1 VLTPE
6 EIQKNSLIRIQV
18 SETSSDPIPE
28 DGDSDILRD
37 SVLNWMP
44 GETAATR
51 HIYIGADFDEVD
63 SATVPTASDL
73 DVTSFDPGRLE
84 FGQTYYWRVDEVNG
98 TPDKTVFKGEV
109 WSFTV
114 EPYSI
119 QIPGAEIMVTA
130 SSSSSDFS
138 LPEKLVDGS
147 GLGADGSHDIIPETM
162 WFTATGDLDP
172 WFQFKFDDIK
182 QLDTMT
188 VWNSNGAA
196 ESAIGWGVKDVVVE
210 YSQDGENWTVLEGV
224 TQFSRAP
231 GLVTYATPDE
241 IAFGGVPAKMVRLDI
256 GSNWGSLLMSYGL
269 SEVQFNAIPAQARTP
284 EPASGSTGVAPDAVV
299 TWRPGREAGE
309 HRIYIGTDA
318 NAVAD
323 GTALSVTTATN
334 SLALDSLDAQLGE
347 AYYWRVDEVNDAEE
361 TTVWAG
367 PVWNL
372 GVIGALVVEDFEA
385 YGNLSPDRPFQ
396 TWLDGIGY
404 SADEFFPVPYGGN
417 GTGAT
422 IGHDIWTLNSPHYDG
437 DLMET
442 RGTIFASAQAMP
454 FYFDGASQT
463 DRQFAP
469 AQDWT
474 LAGITTL
481 SIAVRGSLDL
491 TAANTL
497 YAKING
503 QKVTY
508 DGDLSVPAY
517 RPWHID
523 LTTLG
528 DVSNVTTMTLGVEG
542 TGSGMVL
549 IDDILL
555 HKTAPVIPGPPAG
568 GDQSMVGHWKL
579 DETEGLAAADSSGN
593 ENHGT
598 LVGMDG
604 TEWVAGIMGG
614 ALMLNG
620 SGQYVDFGNDTS
632 LQLTE
637 ELTISTW
644 VKMEPDNA
652 DAYMGIG
659 GKLSG
664 NNGYALVRHGSNVF
678 RMWVTNV
685 EGDGLSAINSDVTY
699 TDTEWHHLVGV
710 VSDNT
715 GSLYVDGTKQVS
727 EAPAMVVDTGDIAY
741 IGLQYGDWLDRFWKG
756 AVDDVKIF
764 YRGLS
769 EEEISGL

>member
-1 VLTPE
+1 
-6 EIQKNSLIRIQV
+6 
-18 SETSSDPIPE
+18 
-28 DGDSDILRD
+28 
-37 SVLNWMP
+37 
-44 GETAATR
+44 
-51 HIYIGADFDEVD
+51 
-63 SATVPTASDL
+63 
-73 DVTSFDPGRLE
+73 
-84 FGQTYYWRVDEVNG
+84 QTYYWRVDEVNG
-98 TPDKTVFKGEV
+98 TPDKTVFKGDV

-130 SSSSSDFS
+130 SSSTSDFS

-172 WFQFKFDDIK
+172 SIQFEFDDIK

-196 ESAIGWGVKDVVVE
+196 ESAIGWGVKEVVVE

-256 GSNWGSLLMSYGL
+256 GSNWGGILMSYGL
-269 SEVQFNAIPAQARTP
+269 SEVQFSMIPAQARTP

-299 TWRPGREAGE
+299 TWRSGREAGE

-318 NAVAD
+318 DAVAD
-323 GTALSVTTATN
+323 GTAPSVTTATN

-347 AYYWRVDEVNDAEE
+347 TYYWRVDEVNDAEE

-396 TWLDGIGY
+396 TWLDGFGY
-404 SADEFFPVPYGGN
+404 SADEFFPVEYPGN
-417 GTGAT
+417 GTGAG
-422 IGHDIWTLNSPHYDG
+422 IGHDIWTLTSPHYDG
-437 DLMET
+437 DIMET
-442 RGTIFASAQAMP
+442 RGTIFGSTQAMP

-508 DGDLSVPAY
+508 DGDLSIPAY

-568 GDQSMVGHWKL
+568 GDTSMVGHWKL
-579 DETEGLAAADSSGN
+579 DETEGLIAADSSGN

-604 TEWVAGIMGG
+604 TEWIAGIMGG
-614 ALMLNG
+614 ALMLDG

-637 ELTISTW
+637 ELTIATW
-644 VKMEPDNA
+644 VKMEPGNA
-652 DAYMGIG
+652 DAYMGIA
-659 GKLSG
+659 GKLAG
-664 NNGYALVRHGSNVF
+664 NNGYALVRHGSNV
-678 RMWVTNV
+678 
-685 EGDGLSAINSDVTY
+685 
-699 TDTEWHHLVGV
+699 
-710 VSDNT
+710 
-715 GSLYVDGTKQVS
+715 
-727 EAPAMVVDTGDIAY
+727 
-741 IGLQYGDWLDRFWKG
+741 
-756 AVDDVKIF
+756 
-764 YRGLS
+764 
-769 EEEISGL
+769 